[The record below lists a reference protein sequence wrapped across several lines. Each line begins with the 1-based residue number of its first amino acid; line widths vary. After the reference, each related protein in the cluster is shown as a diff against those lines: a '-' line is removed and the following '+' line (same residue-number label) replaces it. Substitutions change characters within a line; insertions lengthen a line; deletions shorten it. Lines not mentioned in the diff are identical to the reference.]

1 MTPTLSLRRLILLAS
16 LSLAIPVHAQLSGI
30 DDFNDN
36 AKDPAKWGTDVIS
49 GGATFLE
56 TNGRLEY
63 RVATPDAF
71 GDDVERPWVLNT
83 ARVTEAFD
91 VILDVFNNASPTG
104 TSYVSVALELKNLE
118 NEEDTLYLELFRGGP
133 STDGTGFLT
142 VLSSA
147 AAEGEVLPLTLPTNH
162 PTVTTGCVRLNYNP
176 STQIFTAFYDTDG
189 SGNGYQWQ
197 VYGSFG
203 VGASGG
209 GSTRNSPWQLTQN
222 LGFQIGVAAYSSGQ
236 VVGSGSVYADNFAAT
251 SAPSVSVLGLTK
263 TRHHDQTGAGTTALH
278 DYSMQGFLEG
288 PSHSDSIPSPSNRFT
303 RSGGGP
309 YDLSFNDG
317 RWEYQVFFPSKTL
330 LDAEFPNT
338 TYNFLVGT
346 SPAVVLPFGTE
357 SYPVQP
363 VITTPVG
370 TWNGGRLLISPSE
383 ALAGFTLTSNTS
395 NGNGFLSLEVYS
407 ELEDILNEVITS
419 NPGLNESITGTV
431 PPGSLSVGQVY
442 EVTAEFDHVSSST
455 SLNGQIWAEQG
466 AQGYTLFS
474 SNTLFQ
480 IEVLTPLSAWRLQYL
495 GTIDNTGS
503 SADTGDADGDGM
515 VNALEFATG
524 QHPSSPSTLNTP
536 LVSSG
541 GTLEF
546 TYPRSV
552 TALAA
557 GVTYVVEWNDSLAS
571 DTWSTDGVNQ
581 QVQSDNGTL
590 QQVKATLPKG
600 TAGRRFVRLRVILP
614 SPAM

>member
-16 LSLAIPVHAQLSGI
+16 LSLAIPVHAQLSSS

-36 AKDPAKWGTDVIS
+36 TKDLAKWGTDVIS
-49 GGATFLE
+49 GGATLLE
-56 TNGRLEY
+56 ANGRLEY
-63 RVATPDAF
+63 RVATPD
-71 GDDVERPWVLNT
+71 GDFDEALRPWIFNS
-83 ARVTEAFD
+83 ARNSDAFN
-91 VILDVFNNASPTG
+91 VILDVFNNVSPSGSNNASIG
-104 TSYVSVALELKNLE
+104 LVVTSLE
-118 NEEDTLYLELFRGGP
+118 NGEDSIFIELFRGGP
-133 STDGTGFLT
+133 SSDGKGFLAA
-142 VLSSA
+142 LSSA
-147 AAEGEVLPLTLPTNH
+147 AAGGEVQPYTLPTSH
-162 PTVTTGCVRLNYNP
+162 DTVTTASVRLSYNP
-176 STQIFTAFYDTDG
+176 TTLIFTAYYDATGSADG
-189 SGNGYQWQ
+189 FQWEP
-197 VYGSFG
+197 YGSFG

-209 GSTRNSPWQLTQN
+209 GTIRNSLWQLTQN
-222 LGFQIGVAAYSSGQ
+222 LGFKVSVGAFSEGQPVASGA
-236 VVGSGSVYADNFAAT
+236 VYADNFAAS

-278 DYSMQGFLEG
+278 AYSMQGFLEG
-288 PSHSDSIPSPSNRFT
+288 PSHNASIPSPSNRFT

-363 VITTPVG
+363 VITTPAG

-480 IEVLTPLSAWRLQYL
+480 IEVLTPLSAWRLHYL

-524 QHPSSPSTLNTP
+524 QHPSSPGTLNTP

-557 GVTYVVEWNDSLAS
+557 GVTYIVEWNDSLAS

-600 TAGRRFVRLRVILP
+600 TAGRRFVRLRVVLP